1 MFRTR
6 IYTRERHWSRTPVPG
21 PAGRGISPQPGG
33 NDRGSQHLRPADEA
47 ASPIEIR
54 RKSFKGERLT
64 PAEAVDRMELVGHD
78 FYLYIDSE
86 TGAPAAA
93 YRRKGWS
100 YGIIT
105 LDNE

>member
-1 MFRTR
+1 MGT
-6 IYTRERHWSRTPVPG
+6 
-21 PAGRGISPQPGG
+21 GR
-33 NDRGSQHLRPADEA
+33 A
-47 ASPIEIR
+47 
-54 RKSFKGERLT
+54 
-64 PAEAVDRMELVGHD
+64 HD

>member
-1 MFRTR
+1 MEVN
-6 IYTRERHWSRTPVPG
+6 IYGRNIKVTERLEEYVSDKVQKFAQLGDNVKDIDVT
-21 PAGRGISPQPGG
+21 
-33 NDRGSQHLRPADEA
+33 LADEA

-54 RKSFKGERLT
+54 HKSFKGERLT